1 MMAFESLS
9 DKFQGILKKLKGQSR
24 LTEQNMEE
32 MLGEIR
38 VALLEADVNYKVVKE
53 FTSKVKEKAIG
64 QEVFKQLSPS
74 QMIVKIVYD
83 EMVTLLGSGDSELN
97 FAKIGPTVIMVCG
110 LQGTGKTTT
119 VAKIARLLKHKQ
131 HKKVLLA
138 ACDTYR
144 PAAIDQLQTL
154 ATTVGVDLINMGV
167 NVSPVEIAKK
177 AYTEAKSKFY
187 DVLIIDTAGRLE
199 IDEPLM
205 VELNQIEQAVSPNEV
220 LLLVDA
226 MSGQNAV
233 NVANAFNERLKLT
246 GLVMSK
252 LDGDARGGS
261 ALSIKH
267 LTGLP
272 IKFAGVGEK
281 IEDLEIFYPERMA
294 DRILGM
300 GDIITLAE
308 KAQEN
313 IDEKAT
319 KKAMNKMMDGTFDL
333 DDMLAQMKQIQKL
346 GSLGGLLRMIP
357 GMPKISKEQTEMAS
371 KEMKLMETI
380 INSMTFEERHKPD
393 ILKAQRKIRIAK
405 GSGTQVSDINRML
418 KKFEQMREMMKQS
431 KNMMKGGK
439 LPPNF
444 PGAGGFGGRCYG

>member
-1 MMAFESLS
+1 MAFESLS
-9 DKFQGILKKLKGQSR
+9 DKFQGIIKKLKGQSR
-24 LTEQNMEE
+24 LTEANMDE

-38 VALLEADVNYKVVKE
+38 VALLEADVNFKVVKE

-74 QMIVKIVYD
+74 QMVVKIVYD
-83 EMVTLLGSGDSELN
+83 EIVELLGSGDSELN

-144 PAAIDQLQTL
+144 PAAVEQLETL
-154 ATTVGVDLINMGV
+154 SKTVGVDLVNMGT

-205 VELNQIEQAVSPNEV
+205 KELNDIHDEVKPNEV

-233 NVANAFNERLKLT
+233 NVAKAFNERLKLT

-281 IEDLEIFYPERMA
+281 INDLEIFYPERMA

-300 GDIITLAE
+300 GDIITLVE

-313 IDEKAT
+313 IDEKST
-319 KKAMNKMMDGTFDL
+319 KKAMHKMMDGTFDL
-333 DDMLAQMKQIQKL
+333 DDMLSQMKQIQKL
-346 GSLGGLLRMIP
+346 GSLGGLLKMIP
-357 GMPKISKEQTEMAS
+357 GMPKISQEQTDMAA
-371 KEMKLMETI
+371 KEMRLMETI
-380 INSMTFEERHKPD
+380 INSMTYEERHTPD
-393 ILKAQRKIRIAK
+393 ILRAQRKIRIAK

-444 PGAGGFGGRCYG
+444 PGAGGFGGFGF

>member
-1 MMAFESLS
+1 
-9 DKFQGILKKLKGQSR
+9 
-24 LTEQNMEE
+24 
-32 MLGEIR
+32 
-38 VALLEADVNYKVVKE
+38 
-53 FTSKVKEKAIG
+53 
-64 QEVFKQLSPS
+64 
-74 QMIVKIVYD
+74 
-83 EMVTLLGSGDSELN
+83 
-97 FAKIGPTVIMVCG
+97 
-110 LQGTGKTTT
+110 
-119 VAKIARLLKHKQ
+119 
-131 HKKVLLA
+131 
-138 ACDTYR
+138 
-144 PAAIDQLQTL
+144 
-154 ATTVGVDLINMGV
+154 
-167 NVSPVEIAKK
+167 
-177 AYTEAKSKFY
+177 
-187 DVLIIDTAGRLE
+187 
-199 IDEPLM
+199 
-205 VELNQIEQAVSPNEV
+205 
-220 LLLVDA
+220 

-281 IEDLEIFYPERMA
+281 IDDLEIFYPERMA

-444 PGAGGFGGRCYG
+444 PGAGGFGGFGI

>member
-177 AYTEAKSKFY
+177 AYAEAKSKFY

-205 VELNQIEQAVSPNEV
+205 IELNQIEQAVSPNEV

-371 KEMKLMETI
+371 KEMRLMETI

-444 PGAGGFGGRCYG
+444 PGAGGFGGFGF

>member
-177 AYTEAKSKFY
+177 AYAEAKSKFY

-233 NVANAFNERLKLT
+233 NVANAFNEKLKLT

-371 KEMKLMETI
+371 KEMRLMETI

-444 PGAGGFGGRCYG
+444 PGAGGFGGFGF

>member
-1 MMAFESLS
+1 MMTFESLS

-177 AYTEAKSKFY
+177 AYAEAKSKFY

-444 PGAGGFGGRCYG
+444 PGAGGFGGFGF

>member
-177 AYTEAKSKFY
+177 AYAEAKSKFY

-444 PGAGGFGGRCYG
+444 PGTGGIGGFGF

>member
-319 KKAMNKMMDGTFDL
+319 KKAMNKIMDGTFDL

-371 KEMKLMETI
+371 KEMRLMETI

-444 PGAGGFGGRCYG
+444 PGAGGFGGFGF

>member
-177 AYTEAKSKFY
+177 AYAEAKSKFY

-371 KEMKLMETI
+371 KEMRLMETI

-444 PGAGGFGGRCYG
+444 PGAGGFGGFGV

>member
-177 AYTEAKSKFY
+177 AYAEAKSKFY

-439 LPPNF
+439 LPSNF
-444 PGAGGFGGRCYG
+444 PGAGGFGGFGF

>member
-1 MMAFESLS
+1 MAFESLS

-83 EMVTLLGSGDSELN
+83 EMVDLLGSGDSELN

-167 NVSPVEIAKK
+167 NFSPVEIAKK
-177 AYTEAKSKFY
+177 AYSEAKAKFY

-205 VELNQIEQAVSPNEV
+205 VELNQIEEAVSPNEV

-444 PGAGGFGGRCYG
+444 PGAGGMGGFGF

>member
-1 MMAFESLS
+1 MAFESLS

-53 FTSKVKEKAIG
+53 FTTKVKEKAIG

-177 AYTEAKSKFY
+177 AYAEAKSKFY

-371 KEMKLMETI
+371 KEMRLMETI

-444 PGAGGFGGRCYG
+444 PGAGGFGGFGL

>member
-32 MLGEIR
+32 MLGE

-177 AYTEAKSKFY
+177 AYAEAKSKFY

-444 PGAGGFGGRCYG
+444 PGAGGFGGFGI

>member
-53 FTSKVKEKAIG
+53 FTTKVKEKAIG

-177 AYTEAKSKFY
+177 AYAEAKSKFY
-187 DVLIIDTAGRLE
+187 DVLSIDTAGRLE

-371 KEMKLMETI
+371 KEMRLMETI

-444 PGAGGFGGRCYG
+444 PGAGGFGGFGF

>member
-371 KEMKLMETI
+371 KEMRLMETI

-444 PGAGGFGGRCYG
+444 PGAGGFGGFGV

>member
-177 AYTEAKSKFY
+177 AYAEAKSKFY

-405 GSGTQVSDINRML
+405 GSGTQVSDINRIL

-444 PGAGGFGGRCYG
+444 PGAGGFGGFGF

>member
-177 AYTEAKSKFY
+177 AYAEAKSKFY

-444 PGAGGFGGRCYG
+444 PGAGGFGGFGL

>member
-177 AYTEAKSKFY
+177 AYAEAKSKFY

-357 GMPKISKEQTEMAS
+357 GMPKVSKEQTEMAS

-444 PGAGGFGGRCYG
+444 PGAGGIGGFGF

>member
-177 AYTEAKSKFY
+177 AYAEAKSKFY

-220 LLLVDA
+220 LVLVDA

-357 GMPKISKEQTEMAS
+357 GMPKISKEHTEMAS
-371 KEMKLMETI
+371 KEMRLMETI

-444 PGAGGFGGRCYG
+444 PGAGGFGGFGF

>member
-53 FTSKVKEKAIG
+53 FTTKVKEKAIG

-272 IKFAGVGEK
+272 LKFAGVGEK

-444 PGAGGFGGRCYG
+444 PGAGGFGGFGF

>member
-444 PGAGGFGGRCYG
+444 PGVGGFGGFGF

>member
-177 AYTEAKSKFY
+177 AYAEAKSKFY

-357 GMPKISKEQTEMAS
+357 GMPKVSKEQTEMAS

-444 PGAGGFGGRCYG
+444 PGAGGFGGFGF

>member
-138 ACDTYR
+138 TCDTYR

-177 AYTEAKSKFY
+177 AYAEAKSKFY

-371 KEMKLMETI
+371 KEMRLMETI

-444 PGAGGFGGRCYG
+444 PGAGGFGGFGF

>member
-177 AYTEAKSKFY
+177 AYAEAKSKFY

-281 IEDLEIFYPERMA
+281 IDDLEIFYPERMA

-444 PGAGGFGGRCYG
+444 PGAGGFGGFGF

>member
-177 AYTEAKSKFY
+177 ACAEAKSKFY

-233 NVANAFNERLKLT
+233 NVANAFNEKLKLT

-439 LPPNF
+439 LQPNF
-444 PGAGGFGGRCYG
+444 PGAGGFGGFGI

>member
-53 FTSKVKEKAIG
+53 FTTKVKEKAIG

-177 AYTEAKSKFY
+177 AYAEAKSKFY

-371 KEMKLMETI
+371 KEMRLMETI

-393 ILKAQRKIRIAK
+393 ILKSQRKIRIAK

-444 PGAGGFGGRCYG
+444 PGAGGFGGFGF

>member
-177 AYTEAKSKFY
+177 AYAEAKSKFY

-267 LTGLP
+267 LTDLP

-371 KEMKLMETI
+371 KEMRLMETI

-444 PGAGGFGGRCYG
+444 PGAGGFGGFGF

>member
-53 FTSKVKEKAIG
+53 FTTKVKEKAIG

-97 FAKIGPTVIMVCG
+97 FDKIGPTVIMVCG

-177 AYTEAKSKFY
+177 AYAEAKSKFY

-371 KEMKLMETI
+371 KEMRLMETI

-444 PGAGGFGGRCYG
+444 PGAGGFGGFGL

>member
-167 NVSPVEIAKK
+167 NVSPVEIAKR
-177 AYTEAKSKFY
+177 AYAEAKSKFY

-205 VELNQIEQAVSPNEV
+205 IELNQIEQAVSPNEV

-444 PGAGGFGGRCYG
+444 PGAGGFGGFGF

>member
-177 AYTEAKSKFY
+177 AYAEAKSKFY

-371 KEMKLMETI
+371 KEMRLMETI

-444 PGAGGFGGRCYG
+444 PGAGGLGGFGF

>member
-177 AYTEAKSKFY
+177 AYAEAKSKFY

-205 VELNQIEQAVSPNEV
+205 VELNQIERAVSPNEV

-233 NVANAFNERLKLT
+233 NVSNAFNERLKLT

-371 KEMKLMETI
+371 KEMRLMETI

-444 PGAGGFGGRCYG
+444 PGAGGFGGFGF

>member
-177 AYTEAKSKFY
+177 AYAEAKSKFY

-444 PGAGGFGGRCYG
+444 PGAGGFGGFGF

>member
-177 AYTEAKSKFY
+177 AYAEAKSKFY

-357 GMPKISKEQTEMAS
+357 GMPKM
-371 KEMKLMETI
+371 
-380 INSMTFEERHKPD
+380 
-393 ILKAQRKIRIAK
+393 
-405 GSGTQVSDINRML
+405 
-418 KKFEQMREMMKQS
+418 
-431 KNMMKGGK
+431 
-439 LPPNF
+439 
-444 PGAGGFGGRCYG
+444 

>member
-177 AYTEAKSKFY
+177 AYAEAKSKFY

-431 KNMMKGGK
+431 KSMMKGGK

-444 PGAGGFGGRCYG
+444 PGAGGFGGFGF